1 MELEGEGKELELE
14 AGKELEEGAGKEL
27 DEGAWK
33 EFEEGRDEKV
43 FADGLEMDCGRLE
56 DEVGRKGLNLFT
68 KLINP

>member
-14 AGKELEEGAGKEL
+14 AGKELEAGAGKEL

-43 FADGLEMDCGRLE
+43 FPDGLEKD
-56 DEVGRKGLNLFT
+56 
-68 KLINP
+68 

>member
-43 FADGLEMDCGRLE
+43 FPDGLEKD
-56 DEVGRKGLNLFT
+56 
-68 KLINP
+68 